1 MTLLFFQNSSSRIT
15 LYISIRK
22 LVFTF
27 STIGLSYISYP
38 NTLNISW
45 NGNGSQLSFS

>member
-22 LVFTF
+22 LVVTF
-27 STIGLSYISYP
+27 STIGLSCIIKAHTQIPS
-38 NTLNISW
+38 T
-45 NGNGSQLSFS
+45 